1 MSNKKKHN
9 KEVVIINIFVEAKNV
24 DDGSLAFLGIKP
36 IERERFFDC
45 PEISVN
51 ELIDRKFWVVDY
63 LEDVKT
69 RYGKRYLVK
78 IKFNK
83 NDDDSQARK
92 FFTNSFDI
100 KSVLSQIGELNA
112 FPRRVTLRI
121 SGLRTYFE

>member
-1 MSNKKKHN
+1 MNKKKQHN
-9 KEVVIINIFVEAKNV
+9 SVMVIKIIIETKNF
-24 DDGSLAFLGIKP
+24 DDGSLAYLGIKP
-36 IERERFFDC
+36 NEREMFFDC

-51 ELIDRKFWVVDY
+51 DLIDRKFWIVDY

-83 NDDDSQARK
+83 DDDDSKARK

-100 KSVLSQIGELNA
+100 KSVLSQIRELNA
-112 FPRRVTLRI
+112 FPRKVTMRI
-121 SGLRTYFE
+121 SGLRTYLE